1 MSSSRTSIIF
11 MRLDFSSE
19 FCFSVVL
26 VYLGLD
32 VMGEL
37 GSDDPKLHWV
47 LLLMFLCL
55 LLTIWLSLVS
65 SGLSVSD

>member
-37 GSDDPKLHWV
+37 GSDGPKLHWV

-55 LLTIWLSLVS
+55 PLTN
-65 SGLSVSD
+65 